1 MAHIYNPRTQLVKA
15 GDSEV
20 QGQPQV
26 SESTASI
33 EYIRSSQENKATTKE
48 AIYYLHSITGDQIL
62 REGK

>member
-1 MAHIYNPRTQLVKA
+1 MVEA

-26 SESTASI
+26 SKFKDNI

-48 AIYYLHSITGDQIL
+48 AIYYLHLITGEQIL
-62 REGK
+62 REGKKLAEAT

>member
-1 MAHIYNPRTQLVKA
+1 MVEA

-20 QGQPQV
+20 QGQPHV

-33 EYIRSSQENKATTKE
+33 EYIRSSQENKVTTKE

>member
-1 MAHIYNPRTQLVKA
+1 MVEA

-20 QGQPQV
+20 QGQPQM

-48 AIYYLHSITGDQIL
+48 AIYCVHSITGNQIL